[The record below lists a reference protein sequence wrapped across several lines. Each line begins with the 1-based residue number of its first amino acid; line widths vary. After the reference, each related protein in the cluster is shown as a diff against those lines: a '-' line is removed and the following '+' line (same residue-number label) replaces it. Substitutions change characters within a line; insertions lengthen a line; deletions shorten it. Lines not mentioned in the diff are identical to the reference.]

1 MLIKESTLRR
11 IIREEAHRALRE
23 DANVI
28 PATAPAGGAIQ
39 PGVSNPADETSA
51 TPDQVAQAAYESI
64 KDPKTYGAQLLKV
77 WENFPKNGVSTS
89 FATFQF
95 QINTNGTVDPKTIKV
110 NCKPDPSGA
119 NTSPPLTFSGELKKV
134 IAGFKFMPGTEAFV
148 YEHPK
153 PMEFGAK

>member
-1 MLIKESTLRR
+1 MLISESTLRR
-11 IIREEAHRALRE
+11 IIREEARRALRE
-23 DANVI
+23 DTNVI
-28 PATAPAGGAIQ
+28 PAT
-39 PGVSNPADETSA
+39 TSA
-51 TPDQVAQAAYESI
+51 DGTTASDSSDPATVSSATSEQVAQAAYESI

-89 FATFQF
+89 FANFQF

-110 NCKPDPSGA
+110 SCKPDPTGA

-153 PMEFGAK
+153 PMKFGSN